1 MQVILNHFK
10 VVIFQVA
17 VVLQINYFNAV
28 AIVLFR
34 ADSAVSELL
43 KVKVSTLV
51 APRDLRVVLP
61 TINPSV
67 VHSVCSTFFLMQ

>member
-1 MQVILNHFK
+1 M
-10 VVIFQVA
+10 IFQVA
-17 VVLQINYFNAV
+17 VVLPINYFNAV
-28 AIVLFR
+28 ATVLLR

-67 VHSVCSTFFLMQ
+67 VYSVCSTFLLTQ